1 MVKTEKATE
10 GKIASTIKTLQTK
23 ITQRDEK
30 LAVYTE
36 KLNGLFGDGYQLR
49 NNAENEE
56 LKKLHREIKVLE
68 TQIQTRS
75 L

>member
-30 LAVYTE
+30 FAAYTE

-56 LKKLHREIKVLE
+56 LKEYIHSI
-68 TQIQTRS
+68 QI
-75 L
+75 LLN